1 MEVNNSYE
9 GTLKQLRTQLFSLR
23 YKLAL
28 SQKNLTNEKFT
39 AAKEEISRVKKE
51 MGKVIYLSRLNEN
64 EIKGEMKK

>member
-9 GTLKQLRTQLFSLR
+9 GMLKQLRTQLFSLR

>member
-9 GTLKQLRTQLFSLR
+9 GMLKQLRTQLFNLR
-23 YKLAL
+23 YRLAL

>member
-9 GTLKQLRTQLFSLR
+9 GMLKQLRTKLFSLR